1 MPYFLPLYLCASYL
15 FLALGVRLTYFTLVF
30 ARSISSSH
38 TSGVCP
44 DMKFVQFF
52 ICSCAVVKSETSALC
67 TYVQI
72 AEGDLQLPTQGKM
85 STTGDMIQMIYLKRC
100 CGHQLL

>member
-1 MPYFLPLYLCASYL
+1 MLLFATVLVRQLFVFSIRCEANIFYF
-15 FLALGVRLTYFTLVF
+15 GF

-72 AEGDLQLPTQGKM
+72 AEGDPQFPTQGKM
-85 STTGDMIQMIYLKRC
+85 STTGDMMPMIYPKRC

>member
-1 MPYFLPLYLCASYL
+1 MRQLFVFSIRCEGNIFYF
-15 FLALGVRLTYFTLVF
+15 GF

-38 TSGVCP
+38 TSG
-44 DMKFVQFF
+44 MKFVQFF
-52 ICSCAVVKSETSALC
+52 ICSCAVVKSETNALC

-72 AEGDLQLPTQGKM
+72 AEGDLQLPTLGKM
-85 STTGDMIQMIYLKRC
+85 STTGDMMQMIYLKRC